1 MRDYMTRD
9 GDMVDLIAFET
20 YGTEDAREAIYEANP
35 GLADLSLTLP
45 AGVTITLPEWS
56 APQPSVPQSGFNR

>member
-9 GDMVDLIAFET
+9 GDMVDLIAFEHF
-20 YGTEDAREAIYEANP
+20 GTEDAREAIYEANP
-35 GLADLSLTLP
+35 GLADLGLTLP

-56 APQPSVPQSGFNR
+56 APEAPVPQSGFNR